1 MTFDNNSENGIAPEP
16 SATSGDS
23 SDLASATPDAPT
35 EADTGNTNTTTA
47 DTSSKPQSMI
57 EAAFER
63 AAKQRAS
70 GKPASGDSAPLSTE
84 QAAVSD
90 SASTPATDT
99 TDTPATGEHDGTSGQ
114 TSGDSTP
121 PADALPQE
129 QQSLTPP
136 DSWPKERRAEFENL
150 PTQGKSL
157 LMDIYKDMER
167 GLKQSFDKLATERK
181 TLQDQYGFDTDQLQ
195 QLTDR
200 ARTFQTDPVAV
211 ISQLAEEAGIDVF
224 FKESADTIPSFDSQ
238 EDLVKWLRNQSQ
250 QEARQ
255 AAANEAKS
263 LRQQQ
268 QQAAMKQKL
277 DAEFAEAYRNH
288 PDLADHQDAMIKYI
302 SGFNLPVEM
311 AYRLATYEGL
321 TQLAHNGQ
329 NTLAELNKTK
339 AELEKLQKL
348 ATMPP
353 GRADGRSRKERAN
366 GLDPYEAAMRRAEQ
380 SLGR

>member
-1 MTFDNNSENGIAPEP
+1 MAFDNNSEKGIAPEP
-16 SATSGDS
+16 SNTSGDS
-23 SDLASATPDAPT
+23 SDLASATTDAPT
-35 EADTGNTNTTTA
+35 EATTTTTA
-47 DTSSKPQSMI
+47 DTSGKPQSMI

-90 SASTPATDT
+90 SASTPASDT

-114 TSGDSTP
+114 TTGDSTP
-121 PADALPQE
+121 PGSQE
-129 QQSLTPP
+129 PQSLTPP

-200 ARTFQTDPVAV
+200 ARTFQTDPVTV

-277 DAEFAEAYRNH
+277 DAEFAEAYRKH

>member
-1 MTFDNNSENGIAPEP
+1 MAFDNNSENGIAPEP
-16 SATSGDS
+16 SNTSGDS
-23 SDLASATPDAPT
+23 SDLASATTDTAT
-35 EADTGNTNTTTA
+35 EADTGNTNTPTA
-47 DTSSKPQSMI
+47 EPSARPQSMI

-63 AAKQRAS
+63 AEKARAT
-70 GKPASGDSAPLSTE
+70 GKPASGDSALSTE
-84 QAAVSD
+84 QAAVTD

-99 TDTPATGEHDGTSGQ
+99 NDTPATGEHDGTSGQ
-114 TSGDSTP
+114 NTGDSTP
-121 PADALPQE
+121 PADASD

-136 DSWPKERRAEFENL
+136 DSWPKERRKKFDTL
-150 PTQGKSL
+150 PDTGKSL
-157 LMDIYKDMER
+157 LMSIYRDMES
-167 GLKQSFDKLATERK
+167 GLKQSFNKLADERK
-181 TLQDQYGFDTDQLQ
+181 TLQDQYGFDTEQLK

-200 ARTFQTDPVAV
+200 ARTFQNDPVAV
-211 ISQLAEEAGIDVF
+211 ISQLADEAGIDVF

-268 QQAAMKQKL
+268 QQAAMKQQL
-277 DAEFAEAYRNH
+277 DTEFAEAYRNH
-288 PDLADHQDAMIKYI
+288 PDLADHQDAIIKYI

-311 AYRLATYEGL
+311 AYKLATYEGL
-321 TQLAHNGQ
+321 TKLAHNGQ
-329 NTLAELNKTK
+329 ATLAELNKTK

-353 GRADGRSRKERAN
+353 GRADGRSRKEQAN
-366 GLDPYEAAMRRAEQ
+366 GLDPYEAAMQRAEQ
-380 SLGR
+380 LLGR